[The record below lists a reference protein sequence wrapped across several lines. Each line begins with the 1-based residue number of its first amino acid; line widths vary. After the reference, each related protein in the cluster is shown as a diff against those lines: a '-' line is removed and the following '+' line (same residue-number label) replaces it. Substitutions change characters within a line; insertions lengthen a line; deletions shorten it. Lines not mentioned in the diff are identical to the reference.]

1 MAVTDG
7 IMLLGSELGFGVNAF
22 VGGLVGIHLLALCYW
37 LVKFLQE
44 SSKTAK
50 YASVKKRQ

>member
-7 IMLLGSELGFGVNAF
+7 IMLLGSELGFGMNAF
-22 VGGLVGIHLLALCYW
+22 VGGLVGLHMLALCYW

-50 YASVKKRQ
+50 HASTKKRQ

>member
-22 VGGLVGIHLLALCYW
+22 VGGLVGIHLLALVCSFIT
-37 LVKFLQE
+37 LPQ
-44 SSKTAK
+44 S
-50 YASVKKRQ
+50 

>member
-1 MAVTDG
+1 MADG
-7 IMLLGSELGFGVNAF
+7 ILLLGSDLGFGMNAF
-22 VGGLVGIHLLALCYW
+22 VGGLVGLHMLALFYW

-50 YASVKKRQ
+50 HASIKKRQ

>member
-7 IMLLGSELGFGVNAF
+7 IMLLGSELGFGMNAF
-22 VGGLVGIHLLALCYW
+22 VGGLVGLHMLALCYW

-50 YASVKKRQ
+50 YAAIKKRQ